1 MNENQLLDTVI
12 TIGRRL
18 IQCGAE
24 IYRAEESIKRIC
36 AAYGYKNAEMF
47 AIPAGIIVTIIKS
60 DGEPLTRT
68 CRVGKRETNLDRV
81 DKYNSLSRFICS
93 AKPDYDTIKRKMSL
107 IESRKVYSIPAEIIS
122 YAVAGMAFALSF
134 GGGVPEAAAAAA
146 ACVLI
151 FFIRSFLNKLNSSV
165 FLRSVVCSMI
175 ASFFA
180 LSLDYLG
187 IINGF
192 DKVIISALMT
202 LVPGV
207 AITNCMRD
215 FIAGDLVAGLYTLT
229 EAVLTA
235 TGIAVGAGTVVA
247 AAIHG

>member
-1 MNENQLLDTVI
+1 MNETQLLDTVI
-12 TIGRRL
+12 EIGRRL

-47 AIPAGIIVTIIKS
+47 AIPAGIIVTVVKS

-68 CRVGKRETNLDRV
+68 CRVGRRETNLDRV

-93 AKPDYDTIKRKMSL
+93 TRPDYDTIKRKMAA
-107 IESRKVYSIPAEIIS
+107 IEARKVYSTRAEIIS
-122 YAVAGMAFALSF
+122 YAVAGTSFAFTF
-134 GGGVPEAAAAAA
+134 GGGIREAVAAAVI
-146 ACVLI
+146 CVMI
-151 FFIRSFLNKLNSSV
+151 FFLREFLHKLNSSV

-175 ASFFA
+175 ASFVA
-180 LSLDYLG
+180 LSLNYIGMID
-187 IINGF
+187 GF

-215 FIAGDLVAGLYTLT
+215 FIAGDLVAGIYTLT
-229 EAVLTA
+229 EAILTA
-235 TGIAVGAGTVVA
+235 AGIAVGAGSVVA